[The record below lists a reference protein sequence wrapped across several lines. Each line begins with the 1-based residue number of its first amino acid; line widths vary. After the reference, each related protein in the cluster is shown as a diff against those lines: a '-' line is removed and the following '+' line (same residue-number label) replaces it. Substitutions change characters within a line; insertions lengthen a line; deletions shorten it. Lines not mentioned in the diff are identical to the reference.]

1 MCSLI
6 CNVPIRGHLPAA
18 AISQSE
24 GQSDRENRA
33 STMARR
39 TSFFVVCFLAAVL
52 SQVALW
58 ANDPLSALENP
69 KQAADHSSPS
79 PSEESAIEST
89 PPETPPAFPQ
99 SAPVTREDLPGA
111 LRKDMPSSMSDLKT
125 IEAHVKDLAN
135 RVAPAVVAVRINGAT
150 GSGVVIS
157 EDGLV
162 LTAAHVGGEP
172 NRDVHFTFP
181 DGRTA
186 RGKTLGMNHEMD
198 AGLMKITDKG
208 HWPHLDIGD
217 LAQARLGDW
226 VLALGHPGGFDP
238 QRPTVLR
245 LGRII
250 RLGTGWLQTDC
261 ALIGGDSGG
270 PLIDMQGRVIGIH
283 SRISDSVAENFHVP
297 IAAYHDSWDRLVK
310 GENWGGRRG
319 PRSYVGIRGVDHPEG
334 FQLERIDEESPAS
347 RVDLKVGD
355 IVTKVNGQKIKDYD
369 AFRQS
374 VARSKPGED
383 LTLDIKRDDQEL
395 SVKLTVGTRRWRGR
409 GQFGP

>member
-1 MCSLI
+1 
-6 CNVPIRGHLPAA
+6 
-18 AISQSE
+18 
-24 GQSDRENRA
+24 
-33 STMARR
+33 
-39 TSFFVVCFLAAVL
+39 
-52 SQVALW
+52 
-58 ANDPLSALENP
+58 
-69 KQAADHSSPS
+69 
-79 PSEESAIEST
+79 
-89 PPETPPAFPQ
+89 
-99 SAPVTREDLPGA
+99 
-111 LRKDMPSSMSDLKT
+111 MSDLKT

-297 IAAYHDSWDRLVK
+297 IAA
-310 GENWGGRRG
+310 
-319 PRSYVGIRGVDHPEG
+319 
-334 FQLERIDEESPAS
+334 
-347 RVDLKVGD
+347 
-355 IVTKVNGQKIKDYD
+355 
-369 AFRQS
+369 
-374 VARSKPGED
+374 
-383 LTLDIKRDDQEL
+383 
-395 SVKLTVGTRRWRGR
+395 
-409 GQFGP
+409 